1 MRRVDAAPG
10 AGPGGGRL
18 DPEVPVKPSLLTAA
32 VAALVAGSA
41 ADAFA
46 KTLRV
51 PQQYDSISAAVEA
64 AQDGDRILVAKG
76 TYPGPVTVEGRD
88 GVRLLARGQV
98 TIDGQGAAVPL
109 TIRGCTNL
117 GVVGFRIVNSP
128 GDGLVVED
136 SSYVWIA
143 RCSVSLSGNNG
154 ITIGT
159 SHHVRVDRVTVDR
172 ATEDG
177 ITQEGGTGL
186 VDDSVY
192 SRCRVSDCGED
203 GIQVVGS
210 RNRVT
215 RNRIAGVASQG
226 VQVEDGSE
234 SVVDRNLI
242 DGCGDEGVRVD
253 QEHIQAVVRAN
264 RIFDCDEAGILLIGD
279 DARAELNRV
288 VDSDIG
294 VFTQGGDQ
302 TVSKNRVD
310 DARSEGIQVNG
321 TNGFF
326 SKNRVESARG
336 DGFDI
341 EGDTNRFEKNVVRRA
356 EDNGF
361 EVNAGGNT
369 FLRNQATRSGNR
381 DLYDDSLSGTNVY
394 DRNRFPDSEI
404 VEGGP

>member
-1 MRRVDAAPG
+1 
-10 AGPGGGRL
+10 
-18 DPEVPVKPSLLTAA
+18 VKPALLTAA
-32 VAALVAGSA
+32 VAALVAGGAS
-41 ADAFA
+41 DAFA

-51 PQQYDSISAAVEA
+51 PQQFESISAAVEA
-64 AQDGDRILVAKG
+64 AQDGDKILVSKG
-76 TYPGPVTVEGRD
+76 TYAESVTIEGRD
-88 GVRLLARGQV
+88 RVRLLARGKV
-98 TIDGQGAAVPL
+98 TIDGQGSVVPL

-117 GVVGFRIVNSP
+117 GVVGIQVTGSP
-128 GDGLVVED
+128 GDGIVVEG
-136 SSYVWIA
+136 SSYVWIS
-143 RCSVSLSGNNG
+143 RCAALQSGNNG
-154 ITIGT
+154 MTLGT
-159 SHHVRVDRVTVDR
+159 SHHVRVDRVTVDG
-172 ATEDG
+172 AVEDG

-186 VDDSVY
+186 LDDSVF
-192 SRCRVSDCGED
+192 SRCRVSNCGED

-215 RNRIAGVASQG
+215 RNRIEDVDSQG
-226 VQVEDGSE
+226 VQVEDGSS

-242 DGCGDEGVRVD
+242 DDCGDEGVRVD

-264 RIFDCDEAGILLIGD
+264 RIFGCDEAGILLIGD

-369 FLRNQATRSGNR
+369 FLGNQATRSGNR
-381 DLYDDSLSGTNVY
+381 DLYDDSFSGTNVY
-394 DRNRFPDSEI
+394 DRNRFPNAEI
-404 VEGGP
+404 LIGGP